1 MEHFY
6 THMCVHEI
14 NTYTSTFTADLKKNS
29 VLKVFEN
36 FYLRLQVIKER
47 LVVVRRDIPERMRPL
62 KSLVSQVE
70 SVQIGLKDLNQ
81 WLDDAT
87 SLLESHR
94 VDGNINSVEDR
105 LDSHTVS
112 RRQRHSTATR

>member
-1 MEHFY
+1 MY
-6 THMCVHEI
+6 VHEV
-14 NTYTSTFTADLKKNS
+14 NTYTSTFTADIFYDS
-29 VLKVFEN
+29 VLKVFEKL
-36 FYLRLQVIKER
+36 YQRSQVIKER

-112 RRQRHSTATR
+112 RRQRHPTAAR